1 MKPQVELD
9 EQPTMTHVH
18 ADIPG
23 HTALETAIANLAR
36 MTSVELYYE
45 KIRKISDAEHG

>member
-1 MKPQVELD
+1 MKPQVELG
-9 EQPTMTHVH
+9 ERPTMTNVH

-23 HTALETAIANLAR
+23 HPALETAVNNLAR